1 MRSKNLT
8 EAQMAFLKKL
18 CQPKPFE
25 PTDDESK
32 MLAEFLARKIAKNHS
47 DGSVEVT
54 NFGAVCYSFMIG

>member
-18 CQPKPFE
+18 CQPRPFE
-25 PTDDESK
+25 PTADESK
-32 MLAEFLARKIAKNHS
+32 MLAEFRTRKIIMGHS

-54 NFGAVCYSFMIG
+54 RFGADCYSAMIG